1 MFESLGN
8 LSKDIPGIWMG
19 QIVSFDNQK
28 YQVAGFGW
36 GWRYKVRKIGEDS
49 NDNQISDDNLTTAL
63 CLLGPSDGTG
73 GGGRSRTVRYS
84 QGDIVVG
91 SHFQGTPVIAG
102 ALGRTSAIKYT
113 KTFSKFD
120 PISGFTN
127 SSPST
132 KPGLVER
139 QEFTGQSGVSTPQLR
154 PESVDQNQK
163 REVPKEELKK
173 IGIDPDTPAQVKERS
188 EPLWDEVEGVVDDGT
203 LSNEELEAAHQKALA
218 DTTPKIYGQNSS
230 QSTEMLLNRT
240 DNLSQYGTAVN
251 DTPTAEQLQQFES
264 NGWVFTPNP
273 DGIPGGKVE
282 QPGSLLGG
290 G

>member
-8 LSKDIPGIWMG
+8 LTKDISGIWMG
-19 QIVSFDNQK
+19 KIVSFDNQK
-28 YQVAGFGW
+28 EQIAGFGW
-36 GWRYKVRKIGEDS
+36 GWRYKVRKIAEDS

-73 GGGRSRTVRYS
+73 GGGRSRSVRYS
-84 QGDIVVG
+84 QGDIVIG
-91 SHFQGTPVIAG
+91 FHFQGTPIIFG
-102 ALGRTSAIKYT
+102 ALGRTPAIKYT

-120 PISGFTN
+120 PESGFTN

-139 QEFTGQSGVSTPQLR
+139 QEFTGQSGISTPQLR
-154 PESVDQNQK
+154 PKSVDQNQK
-163 REVPKEELKK
+163 RKVPEEELKK
-173 IGIDPDTPAQVKERS
+173 IGINPNTPAQVDERP
-188 EPLWDEVEGVVDDGT
+188 EPLWDENDDGT
-203 LSNEELEAAHQKALA
+203 LSNDDYEAQLKAAAA
-218 DTTPKIYGQNSS
+218 DTTPKIYGQNSR
-230 QSTEMLLNRT
+230 QSTEMLLDRT
-240 DNLSQYGTAVN
+240 DYLSQYGTVVN

>member
-8 LSKDIPGIWMG
+8 LTKDISGIWMG

-28 YQVAGFGW
+28 EQIAGFGW
-36 GWRYKVRKIGEDS
+36 GWRYKVRKIAEDS

-73 GGGRSRTVRYS
+73 GGGRSRSIRYS

-91 SHFQGTPVIAG
+91 FHFQGTPLIFG

-113 KTFSKFD
+113 KSTAKFA
-120 PISGFTN
+120 PISGFTQ
-127 SSPST
+127 T
-132 KPGLVER
+132 IKPGLVER
-139 QEFTGQSGVSTPQLR
+139 QENSESNGPSTPQLR
-154 PESVDQNQK
+154 PKSVDENQK
-163 REVPKEELKK
+163 REVKKEELKK
-173 IGIDPDTPAQVKERS
+173 IGIDAETPAQVDEVS
-188 EPLWDEVEGVVDDGT
+188 EPLWDENDGTLPNNDDGT
-203 LSNEELEAAHQKALA
+203 LSNEEYEAQLKAAAA
-218 DTTPKIYGQNSS
+218 DTTPKIYGQNSR

-240 DNLSQYGTAVN
+240 DYLSQYGTVVN

-264 NGWVFTPNP
+264 NGWKFTPNP

-290 G
+290 